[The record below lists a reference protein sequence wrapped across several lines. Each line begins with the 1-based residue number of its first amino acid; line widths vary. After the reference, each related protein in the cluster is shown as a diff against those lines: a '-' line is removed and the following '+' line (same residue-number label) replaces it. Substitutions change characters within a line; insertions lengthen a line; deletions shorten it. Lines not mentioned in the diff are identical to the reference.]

1 MNYSPNLIYGC
12 VIVCLVTAC
21 AEVEEAYS
29 PLMQAA
35 VNGDVVHVEE
45 LLESGV
51 PVDQRTGLT
60 TGFIVRLEGR
70 PFYGVS
76 ALMLAVDAGHNDT
89 VDELLSHSANPSL
102 EDSAGRN
109 SWDRA
114 CAKLNTPGR
123 LSTLKL
129 LTEYTPMPKNE
140 ACHCLNEAMGNIE
153 SVSTVLAY
161 YDGSYC
167 IVNNDYYREYQ
178 PAARAIYL
186 GEIGVFRFL
195 EQQGFVVPD
204 DVINLAVE
212 SSFKTGNPEL
222 LEYLLQSG
230 YQNSADPDSSRR
242 LAELLNQTRT
252 GADQELAERIRQML

>member
-1 MNYSPNLIYGC
+1 
-12 VIVCLVTAC
+12 
-21 AEVEEAYS
+21 
-29 PLMQAA
+29 
-35 VNGDVVHVEE
+35 
-45 LLESGV
+45 
-51 PVDQRTGLT
+51 
-60 TGFIVRLEGR
+60 
-70 PFYGVS
+70 
-76 ALMLAVDAGHNDT
+76 
-89 VDELLSHSANPSL
+89 
-102 EDSAGRN
+102 
-109 SWDRA
+109 
-114 CAKLNTPGR
+114 
-123 LSTLKL
+123 
-129 LTEYTPMPKNE
+129 
-140 ACHCLNEAMGNIE
+140 MGNIE

-242 LAELLNQTRT
+242 LDKLLNQTRT